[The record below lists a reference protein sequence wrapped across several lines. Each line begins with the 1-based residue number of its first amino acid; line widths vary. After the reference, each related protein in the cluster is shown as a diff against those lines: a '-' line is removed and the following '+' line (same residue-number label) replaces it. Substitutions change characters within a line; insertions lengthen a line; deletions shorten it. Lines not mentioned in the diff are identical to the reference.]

1 MNAQPLLTR
10 VLRSVELTAPSSVD
24 IVSNVAHVV
33 AQVLATLKRVRPSG
47 SLSSPA
53 KRSIARHVI
62 RLATNLVR
70 MFALR
75 YSHT

>member
-1 MNAQPLLTR
+1 MSKVTD
-10 VLRSVELTAPSSVD
+10 VVEE
-24 IVSNVAHVV
+24 
-33 AQVLATLKRVRPSG
+33 VLATLKRVRPSG